1 MSTYLILSI
10 VVGLVALGVA
20 VMLSN
25 AISAAN
31 AGTARM
37 KEIAGYIHEGAMAFL
52 YREYKYLAI
61 FIVVV
66 AAIIATFL
74 SVSTALCFIG
84 GAVFSICAGYL
95 GMNVATKANVR
106 TAEAARH
113 GHERSSENRFL
124 RRRCNGPGR
133 CRSWHCRPVCSLFC
147 F

>member
-84 GAVFSICAGYL
+84 GQGIG
-95 GMNVATKANVR
+95 
-106 TAEAARH
+106 
-113 GHERSSENRFL
+113 RSDRK
-124 RRRCNGPGR
+124 RRCRRTQCQRSVQIRIRLCPPRGRQQSGPQVNGG
-133 CRSWHCRPVCSLFC
+133 VD
-147 F
+147 

>member
-52 YREYKYLAI
+52 YLAI

-106 TAEAARH
+106 TVK
-113 GHERSSENRFL
+113 L
-124 RRRCNGPGR
+124 
-133 CRSWHCRPVCSLFC
+133 PVTA
-147 F
+147 

>member
-66 AAIIATFL
+66 AAIIIRKHCALLYRRCCILHLRRL
-74 SVSTALCFIG
+74 S
-84 GAVFSICAGYL
+84 
-95 GMNVATKANVR
+95 
-106 TAEAARH
+106 
-113 GHERSSENRFL
+113 GHER
-124 RRRCNGPGR
+124 GY
-133 CRSWHCRPVCSLFC
+133 
-147 F
+147 

>member
-52 YREYKYLAI
+52 YEKQ
-61 FIVVV
+61 
-66 AAIIATFL
+66 
-74 SVSTALCFIG
+74 
-84 GAVFSICAGYL
+84 
-95 GMNVATKANVR
+95 
-106 TAEAARH
+106 
-113 GHERSSENRFL
+113 
-124 RRRCNGPGR
+124 
-133 CRSWHCRPVCSLFC
+133 
-147 F
+147 